1 MSTLVVGVDIA
12 QQTFVAAS
20 WQHGSGHLFG
30 TFPNNDAGFAALA
43 AARPSANS
51 IHLVM
56 EPTELVVNVF
66 GVGPPRVQGH
76 HEFTGNVRE

>member
-30 TFPNNDAGFAALA
+30 TFPNNDAGFAAQ
-43 AARPSANS
+43 R
-51 IHLVM
+51 
-56 EPTELVVNVF
+56 VNL
-66 GVGPPRVQGH
+66 RI
-76 HEFTGNVRE
+76 RLRR